1 MQQLKSYH
9 RPDSVE
15 AALALLGRPDV
26 KTAVIGGG
34 TALIAALPADIE
46 AVVDLQAV
54 GLTAVDHTPD
64 QMTIGAMVRLQTIVA
79 DKDAPELLRRMAHR
93 EGPNTFRNAATLGG
107 VLVGADPESELLAA
121 LLVFEAVVWIQ
132 KAAGR
137 QQVALPD
144 FLVDAVGSLDGGLVT
159 AVSLKKS
166 GQTAHAR
173 VARTP
178 QDKPIVAAVVR
189 KDENGKLILALCGVG
204 ETAVLVDP
212 AALDSLNPP
221 GDFRGSSTYRKQMAA
236 VLSKRILNELA
247 D

>member
-15 AALALLGRPDV
+15 AALALLSRPGV

-34 TALIAALPADIE
+34 TTLIATLPEDVE
-46 AVVDLQAV
+46 EVVDLQAV

-64 QMTIGAMVRLQTIVA
+64 QMTIGALVRLQTLVTDIE
-79 DKDAPELLRRMAHR
+79 APDLLRRMAHR

-121 LLVFEAVVWIQ
+121 LLVFKAVVSIQ
-132 KAAGR
+132 TSAGGR
-137 QQVALPD
+137 QIPLPD
-144 FLVDAVGSLDGGLVT
+144 FLADVSGGLDGGLIT

-166 GQTAHAR
+166 GQTVHAR

-178 QDKPIVAAVVR
+178 QDKPIVAALAR
-189 KDENGKLILALCGVG
+189 KDENGAVLLALCGVA
-204 ETAVLVDP
+204 ETAVLVNP

-221 GDFRGSSTYRKQMAA
+221 GDFRGSSSYRKQMAA

>member
-1 MQQLKSYH
+1 MQKLKSYH

-34 TALIAALPADIE
+34 TSLVATLPEEVEEI
-46 AVVDLQAV
+46 VDLQAV

-64 QMTIGAMVRLQTIVA
+64 QMTIGALVRLQTLVA
-79 DKDAPELLRRMAHR
+79 DIEVPDLLRLMAHR
-93 EGPNTFRNAATLGG
+93 EGPNTFRNAASLGG

-121 LLVFEAVVWIQ
+121 LLVFEALVSIQ
-132 KAAGR
+132 TIAGSK
-137 QQVALPD
+137 QVALAD
-144 FLVDAVGSLDGGLVT
+144 FLADVAGSLDGGLVT
-159 AVSLKKS
+159 AVSLQKS
-166 GQTAHAR
+166 GPTAHAR

-178 QDKPIVAAVVR
+178 QDKPIVAALAR
-189 KDENGKLILALCGVG
+189 KKEDGAVLLALCGVA
-204 ETAVLVDP
+204 ETAVRIDP
-212 AALDSLNPP
+212 AELDTLNPT
-221 GDFRGSSTYRKQMAA
+221 GDFRGSSAYRKQMAA

>member
-15 AALALLGRPDV
+15 AALSLLGRPDV
-26 KTAVIGGG
+26 NTAVIGGG
-34 TALIAALPADIE
+34 TSLVATLPE
-46 AVVDLQAV
+46 EVEEVVDLQAV
-54 GLTAVDHTPD
+54 GLTAVAHTSEYLT
-64 QMTIGAMVRLQTIVA
+64 MGAMVRLQTIVLDRKTPA
-79 DKDAPELLRRMAHR
+79 LLRRMALN

-121 LLVFEAVVWIQ
+121 LLVFDAIVSIQ
-132 KAAGR
+132 TSAGGR
-137 QQVALPD
+137 QMPLSD
-144 FLVDAVGSLDGGLVT
+144 FLADTAGSLDGGLVV
-159 AVSLKKS
+159 AVSLEKS

-178 QDKPIVAAVVR
+178 QDNPIVAAVAR
-189 KDENGKLILALCGVG
+189 KDEKGKVWLALCGVA

-236 VLSKRILNELA
+236 VLSKRILSEI

>member
-34 TALIAALPADIE
+34 TALIAALPEDVE

-54 GLTAVDHTPD
+54 GLTAVDHTTD
-64 QMTIGAMVRLQTIVA
+64 HMTIGAMVRLQTLVS
-79 DKDAPELLRRMAHR
+79 DKEAPDLLRRMAHR
-93 EGPNTFRNAATLGG
+93 EGPNTFRNAAALGG

-121 LLVFEAVVWIQ
+121 LLVFEAVVSIQ
-132 KAAGR
+132 TTAGGR
-137 QQVALPD
+137 QVALTD
-144 FLVDAVGSLDGGLVT
+144 FLADVAGALDGGLVT
-159 AVSLKKS
+159 AVSIKKT

-189 KDENGKLILALCGVG
+189 KDENGELFLALCGVA
-204 ETAVLVDP
+204 ETAVRVEP
-212 AALDSLNPP
+212 TELDTLNPQ
-221 GDFRGSSTYRKQMAA
+221 GDFRGSRTYRKQMAA
-236 VLSKRILNELA
+236 VLSKRIINEL